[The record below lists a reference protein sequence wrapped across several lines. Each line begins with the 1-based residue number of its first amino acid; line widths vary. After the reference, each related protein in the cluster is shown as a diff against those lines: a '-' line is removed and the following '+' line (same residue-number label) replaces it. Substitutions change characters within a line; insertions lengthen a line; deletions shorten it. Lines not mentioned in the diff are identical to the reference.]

1 MGTIA
6 DKLTYLGQTK
16 AEIRDA
22 IVRKGVEV
30 NAETTFREY
39 AGKILEINAEGNGND
54 PLDWI
59 RPTDW
64 LRIDDRVTTGDQKF
78 VGLHAIS
85 EDSNFISFT
94 ATADYTVDWGDG
106 AVENFASGTQ
116 ASHIYSYSSFPKT
129 ETSAGYRQ
137 AIVTVTPQNG
147 QDLTSINLQK
157 RHRQPSLTYYSTGWM
172 DIKMSGPKMTS
183 LVVGGSLMHHGF
195 LEAFCFL
202 GNNEITSFRRSFYSC
217 PLLQS
222 VILEDTSGANDF
234 GYMFASCKAL
244 AKVPLFNTSKG
255 EDFGYMFQAC
265 ASLQKVPAFD
275 TANGNS
281 FSGMFASCPALQT
294 IPLLN
299 TVNGRSFSG
308 MFLDCITLRTVP
320 LLDTSSGTE
329 FRSMF
334 LGCTLLRN
342 IPLLNTI
349 SGIEFIAMFSSC
361 EALRTI
367 PLLDTTKGT
376 EFRSMFHS
384 CSALESVPLL
394 KTAEGAF
401 FNDMFAN
408 CGSLSKAALS
418 GTKQSIAYDNC
429 KLSRTALVDIFKNLA
444 SGVVSKTITITN
456 NWGSSSL
463 SAEERAI
470 ATDKGWTII
479 G

>member
-22 IVRKGVEV
+22 IVKKGVAV
-30 NAETTFREY
+30 TPETTFREY

-64 LRIDDRVTTGDQKF
+64 LRIEDSVTTGDQKF

-106 AVENFASGTQ
+106 VVENFTSGTQ
-116 ASHIYSYSSFPKT
+116 ASHIYSYNSFPGT
-129 ETSAGYRQ
+129 ETATGYRQ
-137 AIVTVTPQNG
+137 AIVTITPQNG
-147 QDLTSINLQK
+147 QNLTSINLQK
-157 RHRQPSLTYYSTGWM
+157 RHRQPLLTYYSTGWM
-172 DIKMSGPKMTS
+172 DIRMSGPKMTS
-183 LVVGGSLMHHGF
+183 LVIGGSLMYHGL

-202 GNNEITSFRRSFYSC
+202 GNNEITSFRRAFYAC
-217 PLLQS
+217 PVLES
-222 VILEDTSGANDF
+222 VILEDTSNAIDF

-244 AKVPLFNTSKG
+244 AKIPLFNTSKG

-265 ASLQKVPAFD
+265 TSLQKVPAFD
-275 TANGNS
+275 TSNGNS
-281 FSGMFASCPALQT
+281 FSSMFATCNALKT
-294 IPLLN
+294 IPELN
-299 TVNGRSFSG
+299 TANGRSFSG
-308 MFLDCITLRTVP
+308 MFLECTALRTVP
-320 LLDTSSGTE
+320 LLDTSKGTE

-342 IPLLNTI
+342 IPPLDTT
-349 SGIEFIAMFSSC
+349 SGIEFISMFSSC
-361 EALRTI
+361 VVLRTI
-367 PLLDTTKGT
+367 PVLNTAKGQ

-384 CSALESVPLL
+384 CSALESVPVL
-394 KTAEGAF
+394 KVTEGTF

-408 CGSLSKAALS
+408 CGSLSKATFS
-418 GTKQSIAYDNC
+418 GTKQSIAYDSC
-429 KLSRTALVDIFKNLA
+429 KLSRVALVDIFKNIA
-444 SGVVSKTITITN
+444 AGVVSKTINITN
-456 NWGSSSL
+456 NWGAPSL
-463 SAEERAI
+463 TTEERAI